1 MRISLSW
8 TAIPIRNSAIIAPA
22 RSAAGRDDVPRGTT
36 LRALLYPTRRPTQAC
51 ISLFHV
57 EQQRKASG
65 FRPQAS
71 GTATANGRRQTTER
85 KTAND
90 RTANGERPNGRRR
103 TTERKTANDRTENGE
118 RPNGR
123 RRTTERQTANDR
135 TEGLTLQVRKRDEQ
149 PICAGHEPDNPFAPR
164 MLLGA
169 MFASDPACRRV
180 SEHTGRGEH
189 AHFRLQRP

>member
-1 MRISLSW
+1 M
-8 TAIPIRNSAIIAPA
+8 
-22 RSAAGRDDVPRGTT
+22 
-36 LRALLYPTRRPTQAC
+36 
-51 ISLFHV
+51 FHV
-57 EQQRKASG
+57 EQRCVRYYTRRAVPRKRAYRCSTWNNNG
-65 FRPQAS
+65 RLQAS
-71 GTATANGRRQTTER
+71 DLRLQVQQRQTADGKRPNGRRRTTER
-85 KTAND
+85 QTAND
-90 RTANGERPNGRRR
+90 RTEDGERPNGRRR